1 MGVFKASKRF
11 QIDSNLL
18 IAIASQETSFR
29 EDLPEGKAGEFGIV
43 QIRKIWIKNPKLR
56 KHFKTAKLK
65 DLNKPEKAFLYAAW
79 ILRDLK
85 DHAPKSSIP
94 FWSFYNAK
102 GFQPRFRYFLAV
114 NQKLSYLSK
123 KISFTRDIANNIQVN
138 GSIKQEHWIPDVR
151 LIATHSQIPLESTGQ
166 KPNEPLKKQ
175 LPITTASLGEGITIE
190 PNGWIAEALARLQTE
205 PITQN
210 YQAYNIA
217 IPTPINQLRKPK
229 IIASSKSVMKLLQS
243 IQD

>member
-1 MGVFKASKRF
+1 MKKWRRPTL
-11 QIDSNLL
+11 Q
-18 IAIASQETSFR
+18 R
-29 EDLPEGKAGEFGIV
+29 GINT
-43 QIRKIWIKNPKLR
+43 K
-56 KHFKTAKLK
+56 
-65 DLNKPEKAFLYAAW
+65 
-79 ILRDLK
+79 
-85 DHAPKSSIP
+85 
-94 FWSFYNAK
+94 
-102 GFQPRFRYFLAV
+102 
-114 NQKLSYLSK
+114 NQKLSYLNK

-175 LPITTASLGEGITIE
+175 LSITTASLGEGITIE

-210 YQAYNIA
+210 YQAYNTA
-217 IPTPINQLRKPK
+217 TPTPINQLRKPK
-229 IIASSKSVMKLLQS
+229 IIASSKSAMKLLQS